1 VTARGHD
8 CRSCG
13 APIDHVVLDLGA
25 QPLANA
31 YPDPADVDDP
41 EPHYPLQVGICTA
54 CWLVQLT
61 YDVDPTLVFDAGYAY
76 FSSVSESWLAH
87 ADAYAARMVDAL
99 ILDADGLVVE
109 VASND
114 GYLLRSFVSRG
125 VPVLGIEPSANVAAA
140 AEADGVPTRVEFFGR
155 ACAEALRAEGV
166 RPDLVVGNNVLA
178 HVPDLD
184 DFVGGLATL
193 IGESGL
199 LTMEFPHLLSL
210 LEHGEFDT
218 IYHEHYSYFSLLAAC
233 DVFRRRGMEIVD
245 VELLTTHGGSLRIH
259 ARAEGAVARSSRVD
273 DVLERERSAGLDDLD
288 AYRTFADDVARVRTD
303 LLTFLHQAR
312 DGGRKV
318 LAYGAP
324 AKGNT
329 LLNYCRVTPELVP
342 FTVDRSPVKQ
352 GRVLPGTHLPIEAPE
367 RLVDVRPDYVLV
379 LPWNIVDEITAQMA
393 VVRDWGGRF
402 VVPIPRLRVLD

>member
-1 VTARGHD
+1 MTVRGHG

-13 APIDHVVLDLGA
+13 ASIEHVVLDLGE

-31 YPDPADVDDP
+31 YPDPGRLDDP
-41 EPHYPLQVGICTA
+41 EPHYPLQVGICTE

-61 YDVDPTLVFDAGYAY
+61 HDVDPTVVFDAEYAY

-87 ADAYAARMVDAL
+87 ADAYAATTVEAL
-99 ILDADGLVVE
+99 ALDTGSLVVE

-125 VPVLGIEPSANVAAA
+125 VPVLGIEPSANVAAV
-140 AEADGVPTRVEFFGR
+140 AETNGVPTRVEFFGR

-193 IGESGL
+193 VAESGL

-210 LEHGEFDT
+210 LEHREFDT

-233 DVFRRRGMEIVD
+233 DVFGRRGMDIVD

-259 ARAEGAVARSSRVD
+259 VRAEGASERSSRVD
-273 DVLERERSAGLDDLD
+273 ALLERERSSGLDDLD
-288 AYRTFADDVARVRTD
+288 AYRTFAADVAQVRAD
-303 LLTFLHQAR
+303 LMAFLQEAR
-312 DGGRKV
+312 DGGRTV
-318 LAYGAP
+318 VAYGAP

-329 LLNYCRVTPELVP
+329 LLNYCRVTSELVP

-367 RLVDVRPDYVLV
+367 RLVDARPDYVLV
-379 LPWNIVDEITAQMA
+379 LPWNIVDEIAAQMA

-402 VVPIPRLRVLD
+402 VVPIPRVRVLD